1 MTEDTA
7 ATTDYGSVPGQRD
20 PAAAQADRDT
30 TQDHVTVCMPAEGA
44 YLSVLRTATA
54 GLAARLDFTL
64 DEIED
69 LRIAVDEA
77 CAMLL
82 SQAIPG
88 TNLECAFDLGAEEM
102 TITVSV
108 TAAEPR
114 IPARDTFAWTVLSA
128 LAGTVDSRLGTD
140 DQVSIVLRKRRENM
154 NSGTPGAAGNQG
166 TRDEVRVSSEFEV
179 QVTEEFEVAQATAE
193 TVRIEHSSPDR
204 ARARELFERLSQLP
218 PEDPERARIRGYLV
232 ELHLPLV
239 EYLARRFRNRGEWLD
254 DLTQVATIGLIKS
267 IDRFDLERG
276 VEFST
281 YATPTI
287 VGEIKRHFRDKG
299 WAVRVPRRLQE
310 LKLSLTKAIGDLAQR
325 EGRAPT
331 VSELAAHLQMSEEEV
346 LEGLESANAYSTVS
360 LDAPDSGDEDAPAV
374 ADSLGMVDDAL
385 EGVEYRESLKPL
397 LEQLPPR
404 EKKILLLRF
413 FGNMTQSQIAAEL
426 GISQMHVSRLLARTL
441 TQLREGLTTED

>member
-1 MTEDTA
+1 
-7 ATTDYGSVPGQRD
+7 
-20 PAAAQADRDT
+20 
-30 TQDHVTVCMPAEGA
+30 
-44 YLSVLRTATA
+44 
-54 GLAARLDFTL
+54 
-64 DEIED
+64 
-69 LRIAVDEA
+69 
-77 CAMLL
+77 
-82 SQAIPG
+82 
-88 TNLECAFDLGAEEM
+88 
-102 TITVSV
+102 
-108 TAAEPR
+108 
-114 IPARDTFAWTVLSA
+114 
-128 LAGTVDSRLGTD
+128 
-140 DQVSIVLRKRRENM
+140 
-154 NSGTPGAAGNQG
+154 
-166 TRDEVRVSSEFEV
+166 VSSEYEV
-179 QVTEEFEVAQATAE
+179 QVTEEFEV
-193 TVRIEHSSPDR
+193 TVGEEPLPLPRTDHSAPDR
-204 ARARELFERLSQLP
+204 TQARELFERLSQLP
-218 PEDPERARIRGYLV
+218 RDDPERARIRATLV

-374 ADSLGMVDDAL
+374 ADSLGMIDDAL

-397 LEQLPPR
+397 LERLPPR

-441 TQLREGLTTED
+441 AQLREGLTIDDLPAAAQTPVPGSRAGSSPQE

>member
-1 MTEDTA
+1 M
-7 ATTDYGSVPGQRD
+7 
-20 PAAAQADRDT
+20 AD
-30 TQDHVTVCMPAEGA
+30 
-44 YLSVLRTATA
+44 
-54 GLAARLDFTL
+54 F
-64 DEIED
+64 
-69 LRIAVDEA
+69 
-77 CAMLL
+77 
-82 SQAIPG
+82 
-88 TNLECAFDLGAEEM
+88 
-102 TITVSV
+102 
-108 TAAEPR
+108 
-114 IPARDTFAWTVLSA
+114 
-128 LAGTVDSRLGTD
+128 
-140 DQVSIVLRKRRENM
+140 
-154 NSGTPGAAGNQG
+154 
-166 TRDEVRVSSEFEV
+166 EVRVPGNDV
-179 QVTEEFEVAQATAE
+179 QVSDEYEARPAEETPAAV
-193 TVRIEHSSPDR
+193 SSSSRDDRSVPDR
-204 ARARELFERLSQLP
+204 ARARELFERLATMP
-218 PEDPERARIRGYLV
+218 PGSPEREQLRGVLV
-232 ELHLPLV
+232 EMHLPLV

-310 LKLSLTKAIGDLAQR
+310 LKLSLTKAIGELAQR

-374 ADSLGMVDDAL
+374 ADSLGIVDEAL

-397 LEQLPPR
+397 LERLPPR

-413 FGNMTQSQIAAEL
+413 FGNLTQSQIAAEL

-441 TQLREGLTTED
+441 TQLRDGLTNEE

>member
-1 MTEDTA
+1 M
-7 ATTDYGSVPGQRD
+7 
-20 PAAAQADRDT
+20 AD
-30 TQDHVTVCMPAEGA
+30 
-44 YLSVLRTATA
+44 
-54 GLAARLDFTL
+54 F
-64 DEIED
+64 
-69 LRIAVDEA
+69 
-77 CAMLL
+77 
-82 SQAIPG
+82 
-88 TNLECAFDLGAEEM
+88 
-102 TITVSV
+102 
-108 TAAEPR
+108 
-114 IPARDTFAWTVLSA
+114 
-128 LAGTVDSRLGTD
+128 
-140 DQVSIVLRKRRENM
+140 
-154 NSGTPGAAGNQG
+154 
-166 TRDEVRVSSEFEV
+166 EVRVPGNDV
-179 QVTEEFEVAQATAE
+179 QVTDDYDVRAGEDAQEAHEALGAAREEHAV
-193 TVRIEHSSPDR
+193 PDR
-204 ARARELFERLSQLP
+204 ARARELFERLATLP
-218 PEDPERARIRGYLV
+218 PGSPEREQIRGALV

-310 LKLSLTKAIGDLAQR
+310 LKLSLTKAIGELAQR

-331 VSELAAHLQMSEEEV
+331 VSELAAHLQMSEEDV

-374 ADSLGMVDDAL
+374 ADSLGIVDDAL

-397 LEQLPPR
+397 LEHLPPR

-413 FGNMTQSQIAAEL
+413 FGNLTQSQIAAEL

-441 TQLREGLTTED
+441 TQLRDGLTNDE

>member
-1 MTEDTA
+1 M
-7 ATTDYGSVPGQRD
+7 
-20 PAAAQADRDT
+20 AD
-30 TQDHVTVCMPAEGA
+30 
-44 YLSVLRTATA
+44 
-54 GLAARLDFTL
+54 F
-64 DEIED
+64 
-69 LRIAVDEA
+69 
-77 CAMLL
+77 
-82 SQAIPG
+82 
-88 TNLECAFDLGAEEM
+88 
-102 TITVSV
+102 
-108 TAAEPR
+108 
-114 IPARDTFAWTVLSA
+114 
-128 LAGTVDSRLGTD
+128 
-140 DQVSIVLRKRRENM
+140 
-154 NSGTPGAAGNQG
+154 
-166 TRDEVRVSSEFEV
+166 EVRVPGNDV
-179 QVTEEFEVAQATAE
+179 RVTEEYDARHHEDGQDGREAVSSATRDDHA
-193 TVRIEHSSPDR
+193 VPDR
-204 ARARELFERLSQLP
+204 ARARELFERLGSLP
-218 PEDPERARIRGYLV
+218 PGSPEREQIRGQLV

-310 LKLSLTKAIGDLAQR
+310 LKLSLTKAIGELAQR

-374 ADSLGMVDDAL
+374 ADSLGIVDEAL

-397 LEQLPPR
+397 LERLPPR

-413 FGNMTQSQIAAEL
+413 FGNLTQSQIAAEL

-441 TQLREGLTTED
+441 TQLRDGLTNDE

>member
-1 MTEDTA
+1 MRLRPQRAGDDDHRVGDRRGA
-7 ATTDYGSVPGQRD
+7 ADPRQGHLRLDRALGSGRDGRLQARARRPGFHR
-20 PAAAQADRDT
+20 AAQ
-30 TQDHVTVCMPAEGA
+30 
-44 YLSVLRTATA
+44 
-54 GLAARLDFTL
+54 
-64 DEIED
+64 
-69 LRIAVDEA
+69 
-77 CAMLL
+77 
-82 SQAIPG
+82 
-88 TNLECAFDLGAEEM
+88 
-102 TITVSV
+102 
-108 TAAEPR
+108 
-114 IPARDTFAWTVLSA
+114 
-128 LAGTVDSRLGTD
+128 
-140 DQVSIVLRKRRENM
+140 
-154 NSGTPGAAGNQG
+154 TPGNSEVRAELRGI
-166 TRDEVRVSSEFEV
+166 RDEVRVSSEFEI
-179 QVTEEFEVAQATAE
+179 QVTEEFEVAQVTAE
-193 TVRIEHSSPDR
+193 AVRVEHGSPD
-204 ARARELFERLSQLP
+204 
-218 PEDPERARIRGYLV
+218 RARIRGYLV

-310 LKLSLTKAIGDLAQR
+310 LKLSLTKAIGELAQR

-374 ADSLGMVDDAL
+374 ADSLGMVDEAL

-441 TQLREGLTTED
+441 TQLRDGLTADD

>member
-1 MTEDTA
+1 
-7 ATTDYGSVPGQRD
+7 
-20 PAAAQADRDT
+20 
-30 TQDHVTVCMPAEGA
+30 
-44 YLSVLRTATA
+44 
-54 GLAARLDFTL
+54 
-64 DEIED
+64 
-69 LRIAVDEA
+69 
-77 CAMLL
+77 
-82 SQAIPG
+82 
-88 TNLECAFDLGAEEM
+88 
-102 TITVSV
+102 VSSEYEV
-108 TAAEPR
+108 
-114 IPARDTFAWTVLSA
+114 
-128 LAGTVDSRLGTD
+128 
-140 DQVSIVLRKRRENM
+140 QVS
-154 NSGTPGAAGNQG
+154 G
-166 TRDEVRVSSEFEV
+166 EFEV
-179 QVTEEFEVAQATAE
+179 QMTEEFEVVEDEMAQAEAARVEAAQAE
-193 TVRIEHSSPDR
+193 AAQVEVAQVEAAQAEAAQVEVAQVEAALRVEHGSPDR
-204 ARARELFERLSQLP
+204 ARARELFERLSELP
-218 PEDPERARIRGYLV
+218 SDDPERARIRGYLV

-267 IDRFDLERG
+267 IDRFDLDRG

-310 LKLSLTKAIGDLAQR
+310 LKLSLTKAIGELAQR

-374 ADSLGMVDDAL
+374 SDSLGMVDDAL

-413 FGNMTQSQIAAEL
+413 FGNMTQSQIAVEL

-441 TQLREGLTTED
+441 AQLREGLTTED